1 MAEESQK
8 PDLIKEYLRRL
19 MTQEKSGS
27 FNEYAERL
35 THLSVIR
42 EILASLSAEGYAS
55 SEGTTLLRTREQRL
69 GTVTWGPPDFVVLRE
84 DVLIYV
90 YLVIGPMGKLSSS
103 QLQGVW
109 TDLKENPALT
119 AVATCWPE
127 RDYPSAI
134 IDSFA
139 IRNYIERPAPLTI
152 PPEALAPLPNAIE
165 NFFRA
170 QLVDWQVSAT
180 NLQISSGQ
188 IVRELSS
195 NLRDSI
201 HERISSERL
210 RNYEIAEKV
219 EALRRVAPTDIDQL
233 VEKVTSMIA
242 KEDTS
247 TRRLQEL
254 EDLIES
260 LCQR

>member
-1 MAEESQK
+1 MAENDQK

-19 MTQEKSGS
+19 KIQEKSGS
-27 FNEYAERL
+27 FNDYAERL

-42 EILASLSAEGYAS
+42 DILGSLSAEGYAS
-55 SEGTTLLRTREQRL
+55 SEGTTLLGTREQPL

-90 YLVIGPMGKLSSS
+90 YLVIGPAGALTAA

-109 TDLKENPALT
+109 TDLKENPALS

-127 RDYPSAI
+127 KGYPTAI
-134 IDSFA
+134 VDSFT
-139 IRNYIERPAPLTI
+139 IRNYLEHPSPLILPKDT
-152 PPEALAPLPNAIE
+152 LASLPKAIE
-165 NFFRA
+165 NFFQA
-170 QLVDWQVSAT
+170 QLVDWQVSTT
-180 NLQISSGQ
+180 NLQLGSSQ
-188 IVRELSS
+188 RIHELSS
-195 NLRDSI
+195 DLRNKI
-201 HERISSERL
+201 RERIASENL

-219 EALRRVAPTDIDQL
+219 EALRRVSLTDIDQL
-233 VEKVTSMIA
+233 VEKITTMIA

-247 TRRLQEL
+247 TQRLEEL